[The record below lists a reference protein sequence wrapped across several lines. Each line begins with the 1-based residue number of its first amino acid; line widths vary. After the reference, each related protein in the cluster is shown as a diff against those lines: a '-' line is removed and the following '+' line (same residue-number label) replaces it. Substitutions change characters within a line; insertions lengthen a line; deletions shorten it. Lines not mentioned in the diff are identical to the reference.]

1 MPATD
6 ERLAQQALRGDRD
19 AFDLLVRRY
28 YPRVLGLC
36 RKLLGDAEL
45 AHDAAQETFVR
56 AYRKLYLYD
65 PTRRFSAWLLTV
77 TARLCVS
84 LGQRR
89 ERQPEPWQEL
99 GEADADLSDSA
110 PGPSDA
116 AERTELS
123 ARVGE
128 AVRSLPDLY
137 QPVCLLRHVEGLGY
151 QEIADLT
158 GLPIGTVKIH
168 LFRAK
173 KHLREKLADL
183 VEGDAANDRSP
194 GGGG

>member
-1 MPATD
+1 MPASD
-6 ERLAQQALRGDRD
+6 ERLAQQALRGDQA
-19 AFDLLVRRY
+19 AFDTLVRRY

-36 RKLLGDAEL
+36 RKLLGDAEA

-56 AYRKLYLYD
+56 AYRKLHLYD

-89 ERQPEPWQEL
+89 EPEPWEEL
-99 GEADADLSDSA
+99 GEADGGPADSA
-110 PGPSDA
+110 AGPSRE
-116 AERTELS
+116 AERGELVQ
-123 ARVGE
+123 RVGQ

-137 QPVCLLRHVEGLGY
+137 KPVCLLRHVEGLSY
-151 QEIADLT
+151 QEIADVT
-158 GLPIGTVKIH
+158 GLSIGTVKIH

-173 KHLREKLADL
+173 KHLRESLADL
-183 VEGDAANDRSP
+183 VEAEMSDDTQDM
-194 GGGG
+194 